1 MANLNLLEKDRK
13 RYLKVAHDHRYIN
26 FRKEADKDRLDHDAF
41 IDKLNELINNEYQRI
56 PVTTLRAK
64 MPPKSFTLALRH
76 STMVTLAVFDGTK
89 YEFYSSHIKNAKNK
103 DTSSPMPMFKK
114 QFLDRTGKTLVEA
127 FGKTAQYFKVCVPQP
142 IYYQSSLYPNY
153 QKLKGVCK
161 EDFSSH
167 YPSCASQKLPDANTT
182 KVVNEYVLPD
192 EEYEFAF
199 YPETGHIAIYNE
211 LDSHKYIKEQEL
223 YGADITNRKFKTDYH
238 GRETKTVLMKAAKE
252 KIVELAVYYDIKN
265 KCLKGTPEYDH
276 AKLFLNKFLG
286 MFEQNDLKN
295 YSRLPF
301 AHLAAVIKWRANI
314 KMFNLIKRIGEFN
327 IIQIVVDGLLHFG
340 PAVGTNEQKMGNLI
354 CEEEN
359 ATVIQRGINQY
370 IVFGKE
376 ITKCHAGLDVDIESD
391 NIKDWKASEK
401 IMFVKYINSIIEV
414 EEI

>member
-1 MANLNLLEKDRK
+1 M
-13 RYLKVAHDHRYIN
+13 
-26 FRKEADKDRLDHDAF
+26 
-41 IDKLNELINNEYQRI
+41 
-56 PVTTLRAK
+56 PVTTIRKK

-76 STMVTLAVFDGTK
+76 DTMVTLATFDGTK
-89 YEFYSSHIKNAKNK
+89 YEFYSSHIKDAKNK

-127 FGKTAQYFKVCVPQP
+127 FGKTDQYFKVCVPQP
-142 IYYQSSLYPNY
+142 IYYQSSLYPDY
-153 QKLKGVCK
+153 KKLKGVCK

-167 YPSCASQKLPDANTT
+167 YPSCASQKLPDANTA

-211 LDSHKYIKEQEL
+211 LDSHKYIREQNL
-223 YGADITNRKFKTDYH
+223 YGAEIGPNRKFKTDYL

-252 KIVELAVYYDIKN
+252 KIVELETYYDIKN
-265 KCLKGTPEYDH
+265 NCLKGTPEYDH

-286 MFEQNDLKN
+286 MFEQNDPKSYN
-295 YSRLPF
+295 SLPF

-314 KMFNLIKRIGEFN
+314 KMFKLIKRIGAFN
-327 IIQIVVDGLLHFG
+327 IIQVVVDGVLHFG
-340 PAVGTNEQKMGNLI
+340 PAVGTNEKKMGNLI

-359 ATVIQRGINQY
+359 ATFIQRGINQY
-370 IVFGKE
+370 IVFGKK
-376 ITKCHAGLDVDIESD
+376 ITKCHAGLDVNIESD

-401 IMFVKYINSIIEV
+401 IMFKKYINSIIEL